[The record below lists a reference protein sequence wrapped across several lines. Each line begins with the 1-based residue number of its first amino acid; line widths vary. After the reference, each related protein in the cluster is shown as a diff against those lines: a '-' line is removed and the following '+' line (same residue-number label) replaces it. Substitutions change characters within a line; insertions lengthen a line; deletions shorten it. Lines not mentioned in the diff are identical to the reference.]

1 MKSQSLNFFPRE
13 SKLSTAEEHFMSD
26 FNVVNREKVANQR
39 LESFAVYMLLLMQ
52 ISNSDDYGYFIE
64 YNQDNKNLLA
74 QKIGTDNK
82 FLHRVVLR
90 CLERGLFDKEMY
102 QKYGILTSID
112 IQDKYFR
119 GKTRVTSQPQAVL
132 EYLFA
137 FIYQKHKNVL
147 KKFIIVNKNG
157 GIVYKPTEKRRD
169 DNETETDTEIEIATS
184 KVADFS
190 LIEKFKQAFPE
201 KAVPENYQLPSY
213 VNIEHLID
221 AVNQSPQF
229 LKLCNNLDLKWL
241 TENQDRYDKII
252 RGDYKKFTQ
261 KQEPTHENRSYSQE
275 ELNSFYTNIDDI
287 EI

>member
-201 KAVPENYQLPSY
+201 KTVPENYTLPNY
-213 VNIEHLID
+213 VDID
-221 AVNQSPQF
+221 ALIEAINQSPQF
-229 LKLCNNLDLKWL
+229 LKICNNLDLKWL
-241 TENQDRYDKII
+241 CEPQDRYDKVI
-252 RGDYKKFTQ
+252 RGDYKKFTPQ
-261 KQEPTHENRSYSQE
+261 QAPTHENRSYSQE
-275 ELNSFYTNIDDI
+275 ELQNFYTNIEDI